1 MYLFLFTSIYDF
13 MICVLYIYFI
23 MILSIAIT
31 KREYIFDL
39 ATDTNTKL
47 LLLLLLVAVL
57 HYAPTPMSTQR
68 SVLGKTPELKTTAIY
83 PWLFTSI
90 VYIFRLKVFQFFHYF
105 FRFS

>member
-1 MYLFLFTSIYDF
+1 
-13 MICVLYIYFI
+13 

-47 LLLLLLVAVL
+47 LLLLVLVLVAVL

-68 SVLGKTPELKTTAIY
+68 PVLEKTPELKTTTIHL
-83 PWLFTSI
+83 WLLSI
-90 VYIFRLKVFQFFHYF
+90 VHTFRLYSFRVFHYF
-105 FRFS
+105 LLLVRTAVVCQLMDDGL